1 MSGDRTGGKRGFE
14 ILRDPFLNKDTAF
27 TKRERLNLRL
37 EGLVPC
43 QHETLDQQHRR
54 CLEQIA
60 ARDTSMGKY
69 IFLSSLQDRN
79 RILFYKV
86 MMSDPAGMMP
96 IVYTPTVGQACL
108 EFGHIY
114 RKAKGLY
121 ISDLHRGHIVDVLRN
136 WGHGD
141 IRFVVVTDG
150 ERILGLGDQG
160 SNGMGIPIGKLALY
174 TACAGVPPGSTLP
187 IMLDVGTNNETLL
200 ADETYLGQRKRR
212 ITGEPYVSLVDEF
225 MEAVQEVFPGCCVQ
239 FEDFAGANAVR
250 FLDRYRDK
258 YCMYN
263 DDIQGTAAV
272 GVAGI
277 LGAIRQKQEPLRSQ
291 SILFAGAGAAAT
303 GIAAL
308 IEDAMVHEGATR
320 DEARSRI
327 SMFDVDG
334 LLTSSRKALNE
345 YQARYAHEST
355 GAKTFLESVQ
365 LLKPTAII
373 GVSTVA
379 KLFDR
384 AVIEE
389 MRRNNAR
396 PIIFPYSNPTSH
408 AECSAED
415 AITWSKGSVIFA
427 SGSPF
432 KPVDYNGKT
441 YVPGQ
446 GNNVYIFPAMGL
458 AVLATQATR
467 VTEEMFL
474 RAAYAVANQVTPQNF
489 DEGLIY
495 PPISE
500 ILEVSIHTAI
510 KIAELVYERGLACA
524 PHPKDLEAHV
534 RSLVFNPEYE
544 PLI

>member
-1 MSGDRTGGKRGFE
+1 MSEDRTSGKRGFD
-14 ILRDPFLNKDTAF
+14 ILRDPYLNKDTAF
-27 TKRERLNLRL
+27 TERERLNLRL
-37 EGLVPC
+37 KGLVPVGV
-43 QHETLDQQHRR
+43 ETLEQQTNR
-54 CLEQIA
+54 CLEQLESCEDEMA
-60 ARDTSMGKY
+60 KY
-69 IFLSSLQDRN
+69 VYLQSLQERN

-86 MMSDPAGMMP
+86 LMSDPRGMMP
-96 IVYTPTVGQACL
+96 IVYTPTVGRACL

-121 ISDLHRGHIVDVLRN
+121 ITDLDRGHVAEILRN
-136 WGHGD
+136 WGHAD
-141 IRFVVVTDG
+141 IRFIVVTDG
-150 ERILGLGDQG
+150 GRILGLGDQG

-174 TACAGVPPGSTLP
+174 TACAGIPPSSTLP
-187 IMLDVGTNNETLL
+187 IMLDVGTNNEALL
-200 ADETYLGQRKRR
+200 ADDTYLGQRKHRV
-212 ITGEPYVSLVDEF
+212 TGEAYVSLVDEF

-239 FEDFAGANAVR
+239 FEDFAGANAVE
-250 FLDRYRDK
+250 FLDRYQDK

-277 LGAIRQKQEPLRSQ
+277 LGAIRVKEEPLRAQ

-303 GIAAL
+303 GIASL
-308 IEDAMVHEGATR
+308 IEEAMVHEGASR

-327 SMFDVDG
+327 WMFDIDG
-334 LLTSSRKALNE
+334 LLTSSRKGLNA
-345 YQARYAHEST
+345 YQQRYAHKST
-355 GAKTFLESVQ
+355 GAKTFLESVKAV
-365 LLKPTAII
+365 KPTAII

-384 AVIEE
+384 EVIEE
-389 MRRNNAR
+389 MSRNNER
-396 PIIFPYSNPTSH
+396 PVIFPYSNPTSH
-408 AECSAED
+408 AECSAEE
-415 AITWSKGSVIFA
+415 AITWSKGTAIFA

-458 AVLATQATR
+458 AVLATQARR

-474 RAAYAVANQVTPQNF
+474 RAAHAVADQVTPQNL

-500 ILEVSIHTAI
+500 ILETSIRTAV
-510 KIAELVYERGLACA
+510 KLAEIIYDRDLAAA
-524 PHPKDLEAHV
+524 PRPKDVEEHV
-534 RSLVFNPEYE
+534 RSLVFNPEYK

>member
-1 MSGDRTGGKRGFE
+1 MSADLTSGKRGFD
-14 ILRDPFLNKDTAF
+14 ILRDPYLNKDTAF
-27 TKRERLNLRL
+27 THRERMNLRL
-37 EGLVPC
+37 RGLVPVGI
-43 QHETLDQQHRR
+43 ETLEQQVRR
-54 CLEQIA
+54 CQEQLESC
-60 ARDTSMGKY
+60 DTDMSKY
-69 IFLSSLQDRN
+69 IFLQSLQDRN
-79 RILFYKV
+79 RVLFYKV
-86 MMSDPAGMMP
+86 LMSDPVAMMP

-121 ISDLHRGHIVDVLRN
+121 ITDLDRGHIAEILRN

-150 ERILGLGDQG
+150 GRILGLGDQG

-174 TACAGVPPGSTLP
+174 TACAGVPPSSTLP
-187 IMLDVGTNNETLL
+187 VMLDVGTNNEALL
-200 ADETYLGQRKRR
+200 ADDAYLGQRRRR
-212 ITGEPYVSLVDEF
+212 ITGDAYVSLVDEF

-239 FEDFAGANAVR
+239 FEDFAGANAVE
-250 FLDRYRDK
+250 FLDRYKDK

-277 LGAIRQKQEPLRSQ
+277 LGAIRIRQEPLRAQ

-320 DEARSRI
+320 AEARSRI
-327 SMFDVDG
+327 WMFDIDG
-334 LLTSSRKALNE
+334 LLTSSRKGLNE
-345 YQARYAHEST
+345 YQQRYAHEST
-355 GAKTFLESVQ
+355 GAKTFLEAVRA
-365 LLKPTAII
+365 LKPTAII
-373 GVSTVA
+373 GVSTVP

-384 AVIEE
+384 AVVEE
-389 MRRNNAR
+389 MCAHNDR
-396 PIIFPYSNPTSH
+396 PIIFPYSNPTRR
-408 AECSAED
+408 AECSAQD
-415 AITWSKGSVIFA
+415 AITWSKGRAIFA

-458 AVLATQATR
+458 AVLATKARR

-474 RAAYAVANQVTPQNF
+474 HAAHAVADQVTPQNF

-495 PPISE
+495 PPVSE
-500 ILEVSIHTAI
+500 ILETSICTAARV
-510 KIAELVYERGLACA
+510 AELVFERELAGVA
-524 PHPKDLEAHV
+524 RPGDIEGHV
-534 RSLVFNPEYE
+534 RSLVFNPEYK